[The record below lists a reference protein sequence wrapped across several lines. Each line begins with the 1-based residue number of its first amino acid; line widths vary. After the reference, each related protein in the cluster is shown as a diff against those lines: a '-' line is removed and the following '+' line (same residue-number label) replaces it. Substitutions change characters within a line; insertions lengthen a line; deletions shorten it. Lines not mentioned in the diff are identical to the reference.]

1 MKKTIKKSQP
11 KPPVKKYTAQD
22 SAQYEAVGKRF
33 DANVAKLN
41 RAPVRKSGGME
52 FSSGLDVDIMPTM
65 RKQMDSMVRNPYFPT
80 AKARAA
86 AKSKTGG
93 MKGTKPNPQSE
104 KKKIDSAKQAAKS
117 KSTIKSK
124 MTESGVPKMKMKTPL
139 KNYKK

>member
-1 MKKTIKKSQP
+1 MKKSQP

-22 SAQYEAVGKRF
+22 SVNYRGMEKRQDSDF
-33 DANVAKLN
+33 DALFKPPFPKQVPGANKIQARMDR
-41 RAPVRKSGGME
+41 RA
-52 FSSGLDVDIMPTM
+52 
-65 RKQMDSMVRNPYFPT
+65 DSMSNSPYFK
-80 AKARAA
+80 AKAKVSVKNGVTTRTLVEKNKK
-86 AKSKTGG
+86 AKS
-93 MKGTKPNPQSE
+93 TKPAPQSE

>member
-22 SAQYEAVGKRF
+22 SIQYEAVGKRL
-33 DANVAKLN
+33 DKNIEKLN

-93 MKGTKPNPQSE
+93 MKGTKPTP
-104 KKKIDSAKQAAKS
+104 AKS
-117 KSTIKSK
+117 VKKSASKSVAVK
-124 MTESGVPKMKMKTPL
+124 KTPL
-139 KNYKK
+139 KSTKK